1 MYRVQTSKKKKK
13 DRNPDQTIEIML
25 MLNSDYI
32 EIEENPFPVTCCAT
46 QGRLKY
52 SSNFF
57 LIICVPKITILL
69 LK

>member
-1 MYRVQTSKKKKK
+1 
-13 DRNPDQTIEIML
+13 